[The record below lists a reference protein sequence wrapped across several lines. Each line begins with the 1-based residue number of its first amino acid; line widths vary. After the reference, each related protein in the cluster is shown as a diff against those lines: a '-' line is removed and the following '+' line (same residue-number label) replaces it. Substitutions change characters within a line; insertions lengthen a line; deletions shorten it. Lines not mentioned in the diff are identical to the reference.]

1 MIENNI
7 ELIGFPSTNLHAIE
21 KYVITLVMAK
31 SRTLE
36 AAGKKLGIS
45 RHALKRR
52 LVRHGLQHMISEQN
66 ERRSPRAPDV
76 PLHDAG
82 AITPI

>member
-1 MIENNI
+1 MLENNDESI
-7 ELIGFPSTNLHAIE
+7 TFPSTNLRAIE
-21 KYVITLVMAK
+21 KYVVTLVMAK

-36 AAGKKLGIS
+36 AASKKLGIS

-66 ERRSPRAPDV
+66 ERRSPRAPDM

-82 AITPI
+82 AVTPM